1 MNLHR
6 LNDKLIT
13 VFLLSIP
20 FYTLLNP
27 TNIFPVTLLIAF
39 LIFFT
44 IILSSSIMKLK
55 AMRFNCMDLLFIFL
69 YLIVVLGLIGS
80 NFETNINHFL
90 AFTIVLFFY
99 YFLIRLTIKNSN
111 FVSQQD
117 NFLKLFPLLFA
128 ITFFI
133 GVADYVLLFNEI
145 DIASYLIM
153 AKTGTPVMIGFD
165 SRPKGFFVEPTDL
178 ALFMNIITPFAL
190 IFFYQH
196 KKFKLIFCS
205 SVMEYLDNFSQHLDK
220 LYNLLDDKGTL
231 FLTLPNSRSIY
242 RLIEIVLFK
251 LINIPKYY
259 NYVKLNEN
267 EDFYRKIL
275 NKKNFSISK
284 VNYFSNNIKI
294 FDYLKIFPKYKSTMI
309 LFTLRKKK

>member
-1 MNLHR
+1 MKNVTNFF
-6 LNDKLIT
+6 NDKAQKFSNNYYNVKNFRERYKFLSYKIKNLFKNNLKKNIQILDYGCGEGIFT
-13 VFLLSIP
+13 VALSHYGDVTAVDGSKHMLELAKKKTTSKKIK
-20 FYTLLNP
+20 
-27 TNIFPVTLLIAF
+27 NIKF
-39 LIFFT
+39 
-44 IILSSSIMKLK
+44 ILSNL
-55 AMRFNCMDLLFIFL
+55 NN
-69 YLIVVLGLIGS
+69 Y
-80 NFETNINHFL
+80 
-90 AFTIVLFFY
+90 
-99 YFLIRLTIKNSN
+99 NSN
-111 FVSQQD
+111 
-117 NFLKLFPLLFA
+117 
-128 ITFFI
+128 
-133 GVADYVLLFNEI
+133 
-145 DIASYLIM
+145 
-153 AKTGTPVMIGFD
+153 
-165 SRPKGFFVEPTDL
+165 
-178 ALFMNIITPFAL
+178 
-190 IFFYQH
+190 